1 MLSMA
6 WRNIIRNIRRSIIT
20 MAAITIGL
28 ASLLFLWAFN
38 DGIHNNMTRNM
49 QDSII
54 GSIQIHQQG
63 YFRSP
68 RLSRYIHQPQQVV
81 TALHQAGVDD
91 YASELQDF
99 ALAAGDDVSE
109 GLVLLGVN
117 PEHTL
122 LTMPDKVDQGRWLRA
137 DDTTACILGAT
148 SARNLG
154 LRLGDDLVLLTE
166 DRFGSLAAEKFT
178 LVGIISSGEMGID
191 RGLAVIPLPFMQTWL
206 GMEGRVSR
214 MLIQLPNDRLESTY
228 QSLHTALSDQNYEV
242 MRWYDMYPMMQQWVE
257 LENVFY
263 YIFLGV
269 VLLIVA
275 AGVMNTVLMSMLER
289 VHEFGVMLAL
299 GCSRFSLAGM
309 VLVESMI
316 LGTCGVL
323 AGTALG
329 LSLVAWFHRVG
340 IDLSGQMDTIQR
352 FYVDPVVHT
361 EINTDHLLHTVSLVL
376 LAALLAAIVPAL
388 RAARLEPV
396 DAIHHL

>member
-6 WRNIIRNIRRSIIT
+6 WRNIIRNIRRSMIT

-28 ASLLFLWAFN
+28 ASLLFLWSFN

-68 RLSRYIHQPQQVV
+68 RLSRFVQQPQRVI
-81 TALHQAGVDD
+81 TALHHAGIDD

-117 PEHTL
+117 PDHTL
-122 LTMPDKVDQGRWLRA
+122 LTMPNKVDQGRWLNA
-137 DDTTACILGAT
+137 DDTNAVVLGAT

-154 LRLGDDLVLLTE
+154 LQLNDELVLLTE

-191 RGLAVIPLPFMQTWL
+191 RGLAVIPLSFMQGWL
-206 GMEGRVSR
+206 GMDGRVSR
-214 MLIQLPNDRLESTY
+214 ILVQLPSDRLEPSF
-228 QSLHTALSDQNYEV
+228 QSLNAALSDQNYEV

-289 VHEFGVMLAL
+289 IHEFGVMLAL

-309 VLVESMI
+309 VLLESII
-316 LGTCGVL
+316 LGSCGVL
-323 AGTALG
+323 MGTALG
-329 LSLVAWFHRVG
+329 LSLVAWFHRIG

-352 FYVDPVVHT
+352 FYVNPVVHT
-361 EINTDHLLHTVSLVL
+361 EINTDHLLYTVSLVL
-376 LAALLAAIVPAL
+376 LASLLAAIVPAL

>member
-6 WRNIIRNIRRSIIT
+6 WRNIIRNIRRSMIT

-49 QDSII
+49 QDSIV

-68 RLSRYIHQPQQVV
+68 RLSRYIHQPQQVL

-109 GLVLLGVN
+109 GLVLVGVN
-117 PEHTL
+117 PDHTL
-122 LTMPDKVDQGRWLRA
+122 LTMPNKVDQGRWLRS
-137 DDTTACILGAT
+137 DDDTACILGAT

-154 LRLGDDLVLLTE
+154 LHLGDDVVLLTE

-191 RGLAVIPLPFMQTWL
+191 RGLAVIPLPFMQRWL

-214 MLIQLPNDRLESTY
+214 ILIQLPSERLEATY
-228 QSLHTALSDQNYEV
+228 EALNAALSHENYEV

-269 VLLIVA
+269 VLLIVG

-309 VLVESMI
+309 VLIESVM
-316 LGTCGVL
+316 LGACGVII
-323 AGTALG
+323 GTVLG

-340 IDLSGQMDTIQR
+340 IDLSGQMETIQR
-352 FYVDPVVHT
+352 FYIDPVVHT
-361 EINTDHLLHTVSLVL
+361 EINTDHLLHTVTLVL
-376 LAALLAAIVPAL
+376 LAALLAAIVPAW
-388 RAARLEPV
+388 RVARLQPV

>member
-1 MLSMA
+1 
-6 WRNIIRNIRRSIIT
+6 

-28 ASLLFLWAFN
+28 ASLLFLWSFN

-68 RLSRYIHQPQQVV
+68 RLSRFVQQPQRVI
-81 TALHQAGVDD
+81 TALHHAGIDD

-117 PEHTL
+117 PDHTL
-122 LTMPDKVDQGRWLRA
+122 LTMPNKVDQGRWLNA
-137 DDTTACILGAT
+137 DDTNAVVLGAT

-154 LRLGDDLVLLTE
+154 LQLNDELVLLTE

-191 RGLAVIPLPFMQTWL
+191 RGLAVIPLSFMQGWL
-206 GMEGRVSR
+206 GMDGRVSR
-214 MLIQLPNDRLESTY
+214 ILVQLPSDRLEPSF
-228 QSLHTALSDQNYEV
+228 QSLNAALSDQNYEV

-289 VHEFGVMLAL
+289 IHEFGVMLAL

-309 VLVESMI
+309 VLLESII
-316 LGTCGVL
+316 LGSCGVL
-323 AGTALG
+323 MGTALG
-329 LSLVAWFHRVG
+329 LSLVAWFHRIG

-352 FYVDPVVHT
+352 FYVNPVVHT
-361 EINTDHLLHTVSLVL
+361 EINTDHLLYTVSLVL
-376 LAALLAAIVPAL
+376 LASLLAAIVPAL

>member
-1 MLSMA
+1 MRQLKQA
-6 WRNIIRNIRRSIIT
+6 RFIRLTIT

-28 ASLLFLWAFN
+28 ASLLFLWSFN

-68 RLSRYIHQPQQVV
+68 RLSRFVQQPQRVI
-81 TALHQAGVDD
+81 TALHHAGIDD

-117 PEHTL
+117 PDHTL
-122 LTMPDKVDQGRWLRA
+122 LTMPNKVDQGRWLNA
-137 DDTTACILGAT
+137 DDTNAVVLGAT

-154 LRLGDDLVLLTE
+154 LQLNDELVLLTE

-191 RGLAVIPLPFMQTWL
+191 RGLAVIPLSFMQGWL
-206 GMEGRVSR
+206 GMDGRVSR
-214 MLIQLPNDRLESTY
+214 ILVQLPSDRLEPSF
-228 QSLHTALSDQNYEV
+228 QSLNAALSDQNYEV

-289 VHEFGVMLAL
+289 IHEFGVMLAL

-309 VLVESMI
+309 VLLESII
-316 LGTCGVL
+316 LGSCGVL
-323 AGTALG
+323 MGTALG
-329 LSLVAWFHRVG
+329 LSLVAWFHRIG

-352 FYVDPVVHT
+352 FYVNPVVHT
-361 EINTDHLLHTVSLVL
+361 EINTDHLLYTVSLVL
-376 LAALLAAIVPAL
+376 LASLLAAIVPAL